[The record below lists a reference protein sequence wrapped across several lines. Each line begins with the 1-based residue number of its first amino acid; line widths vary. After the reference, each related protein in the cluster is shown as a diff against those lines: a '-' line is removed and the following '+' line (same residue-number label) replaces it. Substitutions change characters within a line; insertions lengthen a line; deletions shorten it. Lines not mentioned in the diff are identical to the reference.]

1 MITGSNSEG
10 SDKCRIDK
18 HPDYITVMY
27 RAACV
32 RYSCTWLGG
41 KQFPLHYSLATASV
55 GNVCGDSLPIPNNI
69 HHRNLGPNS
78 RIYKSYK
85 IIDV

>member
-1 MITGSNSEG
+1 MCSNPEG
-10 SDKCRIDK
+10 SDKCCIYK
-18 HPDYITVMY
+18 HPDYIPVMY

-41 KQFPLHYSLATASV
+41 KQFPLYNSLAATSV
-55 GNVCGDSLPIPNNI
+55 GNVCSDSLPTPNNI

-85 IIDV
+85 L